1 VGEDL
6 DGVPALGVEELA
18 AALGSLADA
27 VTVQD
32 ADGRLV
38 YANAAAAELLGCASP
53 EELLATPPT
62 ELIQRFESFME
73 DGSPLDPDRLPGR
86 RVLRGERPEPIVV
99 RAINR
104 ATGEE
109 RWQLVKASAVP
120 SATGRGMRAINIIED
135 VTETKRAEIAQR
147 MLAKAGEELAASL
160 DYESTLKR
168 VAQMAVPNFADWCA
182 VSLLHHDGA
191 LDPVAVAHVDPDKV
205 RMARELQERYPAH
218 ADDPQMAEFLTQA
231 KAELSEITP
240 EMLRE
245 AARDDEHFELLADLG
260 LRSAIRVPMTAGDDI
275 LGVITFVTTG
285 EGRLLGERDVSVAE
299 ELARRASVAIQNA
312 QLFDERSR
320 AARTLEHALR
330 PPLLPAIPGWR
341 TAGLYEPASGGG
353 KVSGDFYDA
362 FEVPGGWAVM
372 IGDVGG
378 RGVEAAALTA
388 MARYTLRTAA
398 AVVADPVV
406 AFKELNTALLE
417 RGGAAICTAALV
429 FLGEGGEVT
438 LCSAGHPP
446 AIVVSGGSADEWPG
460 SGPILG
466 AFEDVSWELTS
477 RTLAPGD
484 QLVLYTDGVFEL
496 PGADGRFG
504 EERLVS
510 VLAGTGRPEEA
521 VDTTRTA
528 LSEFSGG
535 RFPDDMAMVVLQR
548 GEGAGGPR
556 AGRLHGVAT
565 G

>member
-1 VGEDL
+1 MGDEL
-6 DGVPALGVEELA
+6 DGAPALGVEELA

-32 ADGRLV
+32 AEGRLV

-73 DGSPLDPDRLPGR
+73 DGSPLDTDRLPGR

-120 SATGRGMRAINIIED
+120 STSGRGMRAINIIED

-182 VSLLHHDGA
+182 VSLLLPDGSF
-191 LDPVAVAHVDPDKV
+191 DPVAVAHVDPEKV
-205 RMARELQERYPAH
+205 RMAQELQERYPAH
-218 ADDPQMAEFLTQA
+218 ASDPQVTEFLAEA
-231 KAELSEITP
+231 KAELTEITP

-245 AARDDEHFELLADLG
+245 AAQDAEHHRMLDALG
-260 LRSAIRVPMTAGDDI
+260 LRSAIRVPMTAGDEV
-275 LGVITFVTTG
+275 LGIITFVTTG
-285 EGRLLGERDVSVAE
+285 QGRLLRETDVEVAE

-320 AARTLEHALR
+320 AARTLEQALR

-341 TAGLYEPASGGG
+341 SAGLYEPASGGG

-398 AVVADPVV
+398 AIVADPVV
-406 AFKELNTALLE
+406 AFQELNAALLE
-417 RGGAAICTAALV
+417 RSGAAICTAALA
-429 FLGEGGEVT
+429 FLNTDGEVT

-446 AIVVSGGSADEWPG
+446 AIVISGGSAAEWPG

-466 AFEDVSWELTS
+466 AFDDVSWELST
-477 RTLAPGD
+477 RVLAPGD

-510 VLAGTGRPEEA
+510 VLAGAGRPEEA
-521 VDTTRTA
+521 VDTTRSA
-528 LSEFSGG
+528 LSDFSGG

-548 GEGAGGPR
+548 GQGTGGPR
-556 AGRLHGVAT
+556 AGRLHSVAT